1 MQTNHTPHGH
11 PIGYYQLA
19 RGLGMLFI
27 IAGHSIT
34 PFFDKQAAMTAQTW
48 FSGAG
53 SVFGGGVMAMFFMI
67 SGAGLARNAGIGMR
81 GVLRAQWQYLI
92 KPYTLSAAAIL
103 LCKILLA
110 ILRAR
115 PFSENGGELVLTF
128 LLGLNAEGGGTF
140 FGFPVDSVGVF
151 WFLLALGGG
160 NVLVY
165 FIGQIQKPYLRLT
178 AAVLCML
185 AGCVLGTLSPYWVF
199 CLPLSLIA
207 AGYLYAGQTV
217 GQYALAEPET
227 RIPWYAHLC
236 MGAVIVVSFAR
247 GAVNLVSC
255 EWRLGMLDLAATVF
269 VGFYLLRLYARLA
282 RYLPERGG
290 GIFLGFAE
298 NVGRYSMQILCIH
311 AFEKMLFPWY
321 RLGDPGYRLN
331 DLLPETPVLC
341 AALCFVGRMVLIFG
355 ILWLAETVRRWGRR
369 GWRIGWN

>member
-34 PFFDKQAAMTAQTW
+34 PYFDKQAAMTAQTW

-160 NVLVY
+160 NVLV
-165 FIGQIQKPYLRLT
+165 
-178 AAVLCML
+178 
-185 AGCVLGTLSPYWVF
+185 
-199 CLPLSLIA
+199 
-207 AGYLYAGQTV
+207 
-217 GQYALAEPET
+217 
-227 RIPWYAHLC
+227 
-236 MGAVIVVSFAR
+236 
-247 GAVNLVSC
+247 
-255 EWRLGMLDLAATVF
+255 
-269 VGFYLLRLYARLA
+269 
-282 RYLPERGG
+282 
-290 GIFLGFAE
+290 
-298 NVGRYSMQILCIH
+298 
-311 AFEKMLFPWY
+311 
-321 RLGDPGYRLN
+321 
-331 DLLPETPVLC
+331 
-341 AALCFVGRMVLIFG
+341 
-355 ILWLAETVRRWGRR
+355 
-369 GWRIGWN
+369 